1 MTVCRFVC
9 RFLILAVTLV
19 FLTAGFPYPDP
30 SRPVTSYLIETWK
43 VENGLPQNTVKSIV
57 QTPDTYLWLTTHE
70 GLVRFNGVNFTVFD
84 SHSDAGILTD
94 SFHPLLVD
102 RDGAVWA
109 GSNGAGVYRL
119 HNGGLTHISEREGLP
134 FSFIRHIAQTPD
146 RSVWIGTLGGGLA
159 IRTGESIKTLDT
171 RNGLASNLIYHI
183 TPMPDGTVWVGTSAG
198 ISVVR
203 EGAVIDHPISRLTKG
218 LFINDLLPRKD
229 GSVWVASSTGIL
241 IYHPDGNQWLGTR
254 DGLNNQS
261 VTVLFEDLTGS
272 VWIGGPSGV
281 NRFYRGKM
289 ESLTRKN
296 GLSHDNIWC
305 FFQDHEGNLWIGTTN
320 GLNRLS
326 SRRFSGLT
334 ESTGLTNDFIR
345 SVFEDSQGDVWIGTD
360 GGGVNQVTSKGITII
375 NRQKGLADDRVF
387 SFAEESDGAIWIG
400 TGGGVSRYQRGKL
413 TTWGRESV
421 PGSGVV
427 MAIAEGP
434 DGSMYFGTAGNGLL
448 KLTGKTFHTIE
459 LNRPTV
465 TNFIRCLLL
474 DRQKTFWVGTNGN
487 GLYTLRD
494 DRLYPALIPGFDT
507 TTVVY
512 SLYQDSTGT
521 LWAGTSSG
529 LARIQ
534 NGTAV
539 MMSEAEGLMD
549 NLVLQII
556 DDGAGYFWLTCN
568 KGPYR
573 VEVKQLIAVA
583 DGMLQKVDYRRFDK
597 SDGLRSMQ
605 CNGGSSPAG
614 IRRSNG
620 EIWIPTSE
628 GVVIANLGDLKTVF
642 PLPVV
647 TIEEILIDG
656 KPVPYQSPLELTP
669 GWNRMEI
676 RYVGINYHAPEKVT
690 YRYFL
695 DGYDRDWLDAG
706 NRNSTWFTNLPAG
719 EYVFRVTAANPDGIL
734 NPVGSSLHIV
744 ISPRFFETSWFNFL
758 IVSFLVGLL
767 YFLYKRRIRRVKA
780 NEKRLRQI
788 VKEQTAWLEV
798 EKDQAE
804 RARREAEYQRE
815 VAEQSS
821 RIIEAQNQKIIEID
835 KAKSAFFSNIS
846 HEFRTPLTL
855 TIGPLEHALNG
866 GYGSVPPALKEQMD
880 MMLRN
885 SRRLLRLINQLLD
898 VARMDSGKTV
908 LQASEGNLSAFLRE
922 LISAFQPYA
931 ARKSIHLDFLTES
944 DPLMIWFDRDKLDKV
959 FYNLLSNAFK
969 FTPDGGSIIIQAKT
983 SHMTETG
990 QIDIQVSDTGVGIP
1004 EADLPHIFER
1014 FRQSGSVSVVGTAG
1028 SGIGLSMVKDYIE
1041 LHGGSVGVVSK
1052 PGSGTTF
1059 SLHLKTGKDHLGE
1072 EQITKET
1079 MSVTDRMAAETLKLE
1094 LSELEDV
1101 SGTGKNGPQP
1111 LQENKSAVLVVDD
1124 NRDIRN
1130 YIRDILRDYYD
1141 ITEASNGQEGLEQ
1154 IAIRKPVLV
1163 ISDVMMPVM
1172 NGYDLTRAIKSDP
1185 QTSAIPVI
1193 LLTAKATGDMKVE
1206 GLESGANDYMYKP
1219 FYAKELLARVRN
1231 LILLY
1236 EQEQEVKRINDTLT
1250 RTNEDLLEANNL
1262 KTELLNIAAHDLK
1275 NPLQA
1280 IIGYADMLTA
1290 QHGLDFKVIRKID
1303 QIHQAANR
1311 MLHQI
1316 NEILVSASI
1325 ESGKL
1330 ELKVQ
1335 AFDLREALESVIQLT
1350 QSVASKKDQLIYWE
1364 PGDPVTILGDE
1375 SRIREIAE
1383 NLISNASKY
1392 SKPGSLIWVKLWT
1405 EKGNACF
1412 SVRDEGLGIP
1422 EEEQKLLFGKFQR
1435 LSTKPTGGETSTGLG
1450 LSIVKRLVELHKGTV
1465 TVQSKQGEGSTFTV
1479 TLPIDQSQTTRSTPR
1494 L

>member
-1 MTVCRFVC
+1 MTCNRSVCPIF
-9 RFLILAVTLV
+9 FLAAAFFL
-19 FLTAGFPYPDP
+19 LTAGFPYPDP
-30 SRPVTSYLIETWK
+30 SRPLNSYLIESWK

-57 QTPDTYLWLTTHE
+57 QTQDTYLWLSTHE
-70 GLVRFNGVNFTVFD
+70 GLVRFNGVDFTVFD
-84 SHSDAGILTD
+84 SHSDAGILSD

-102 RDGAVWA
+102 QQGAVWA
-109 GSNGAGVYRL
+109 GTNGAGVYRL
-119 HNGGLTHISEREGLP
+119 QNGKLTHLSEREGLP
-134 FSFIRHIAQTPD
+134 FSFIRHLAQTPD
-146 RSVWIGTLGGGLA
+146 GSLWIGTLGGGLA
-159 IRTGESIKTLDT
+159 IRSSDQIRTIDT
-171 RNGLASNLIYHI
+171 RHGLASNLVYHI
-183 TPMPDGTVWVGTSAG
+183 TPMKDGTVWAGTSAG
-198 ISVVR
+198 ITVIR
-203 EGAVIDHPISRLTKG
+203 DGQVIDHPVSRATRG
-218 LFINDLLPRKD
+218 LFVNDMLPRKD
-229 GSVWVASSTGIL
+229 GSVWIATSTGIL
-241 IYHPDGNQWLGTR
+241 IHHPEKTRWLGVK

-261 VTVLFEDLTGS
+261 VTVLFEDLTGA

-281 NRFYRGKM
+281 NRYYLGKM

-345 SVFEDSQGDVWIGTD
+345 SVFEDSRGDVWIGTD
-360 GGGVNQVTSKGITII
+360 GGGVNRVTKNGIEVL
-375 NRQKGLADDRVF
+375 NRKSGLADDRVF
-387 SFAEESDGAIWIG
+387 SFTEDSEGAIWIG
-400 TGGGVSRYQRGKL
+400 TGGGVSRYHRGRL
-413 TTWGRESV
+413 NTWGRESI

-434 DGSMYFGTAGNGLL
+434 GAAMYFGTAGNGLL
-448 KLTGKTFHTIE
+448 KLTGKTFTPIE

-465 TNFIRCLLL
+465 TNFIRTLLL
-474 DRQKTFWVGTNGN
+474 DSAGTFWVGTNGN
-487 GLYTLRD
+487 GLFILNGD
-494 DRLYPALIPGFDT
+494 QLQPAHLPGFDST
-507 TTVVY
+507 SVVY
-512 SLYQDSTGT
+512 SLYQDSSGII
-521 LWAGTSSG
+521 WAGTNNGIARLSG
-529 LARIQ
+529 GKAR
-534 NGTAV
+534 
-539 MMSEAEGLMD
+539 MMSEHEGLMD

-556 DDGAGYFWLTCN
+556 DDGAGYFWLTTN

-573 VEVKQLIAVA
+573 VKISQLNEVA
-583 DGMLQKVDYRRFDK
+583 DGLIEKVDYRRFDK

-620 EIWIPTSE
+620 DIWIPTSE
-628 GVVIANLGDLKTVF
+628 GVVIANLADLQTVF

-647 TIEEILIDG
+647 TIEEVLIDG
-656 KPVPYQSPLELTP
+656 IPVSIQSPLELVP

-676 RYVGINYHAPEKVT
+676 RYIGINYHAPEKVT

-695 DGYDRDWLDAG
+695 DGFDRDWLDAG

-734 NPVGSSLHIV
+734 NPVGASLHIV
-744 ISPRFFETSWFNFL
+744 ISPRFYETSWFNFL
-758 IVSFLVGLL
+758 IVSFLVGIL
-767 YFLYKRRIRRVKA
+767 YFLYKRRIRRIKA

-798 EKDQAE
+798 EKEQAE

-855 TIGPLEHALNG
+855 TIGPLEHAMND
-866 GYGSVPPALKEQMD
+866 GYGPVPAALKEQME

-908 LQASEGNLSAFLRE
+908 LQASEGNLNTFLRE

-931 ARKSIHLDFLTES
+931 ARKSIHLEFLS
-944 DPLMIWFDRDKLDKV
+944 DTDPVMLWFDRDKLDKV

-969 FTPDGGSIIIQAKT
+969 FTPDGGSIIIQVKAQNA
-983 SHMTETG
+983 SDRG
-990 QIDIQVSDTGVGIP
+990 DIEVLVSDTGVGIP
-1004 EADLPHIFER
+1004 AADLPYIFER

-1028 SGIGLSMVKDYIE
+1028 SGIGLSMVRDYIE
-1041 LHGGSVGVVSK
+1041 LHGGSVEVASQ
-1052 PGSGTTF
+1052 PGSGTSF
-1059 SLHLKTGKDHLGE
+1059 RLFLKSGRDHLGD
-1072 EQITKET
+1072 EQIVKET
-1079 MSVTDRMAAETLKLE
+1079 MNVTDRMAAETLKLE
-1094 LSELEDV
+1094 LSELEET
-1101 SGTGKNGPQP
+1101 TGSVREKTETQSTTR
-1111 LQENKSAVLVVDD
+1111 SAVLVVDD

-1130 YIRDILRDYYD
+1130 YIRDILQDHYD
-1141 ITEASNGQEGLEQ
+1141 IMEASNGREGLSQ
-1154 IAIRKPVLV
+1154 MAVRKPALV
-1163 ISDVMMPVM
+1163 ISDVMMPEM
-1172 NGYDLTRAIKSDP
+1172 NGYDLTRTIKSDP

-1250 RTNEDLLEANNL
+1250 QTNEDLREANNL

-1280 IIGYADMLTA
+1280 IIGNADLLTS
-1290 QHGLDFKVIRKID
+1290 QPGFDEKTLRKID
-1303 QIHQAANR
+1303 QIRQAANR
-1311 MLHQI
+1311 MLHQV
-1316 NEILVSASI
+1316 NEILVSATI

-1330 ELKVQ
+1330 ELNKVRTDLSAAIGSVISSNQ
-1335 AFDLREALESVIQLT
+1335 MLAQKKNQTIVWTPCNNLWLGADEIRLREIV
-1350 QSVASKKDQLIYWE
+1350 
-1364 PGDPVTILGDE
+1364 
-1375 SRIREIAE
+1375 E
-1383 NLISNASKY
+1383 NLIGNAIKY
-1392 SKPGSLIWVKLWT
+1392 SPGGANIWVSAGKTGQEVW
-1405 EKGNACF
+1405 F
-1412 SVRDEGLGIP
+1412 SVRDEGPGLSASDMS
-1422 EEEQKLLFGKFQR
+1422 LLFHKFQR
-1435 LSTKPTGGETSTGLG
+1435 LTPKPTGGETSTGLG
-1450 LSIVKRLVELHKGTV
+1450 LSIVKRLVELHGGRV
-1465 TVQSKQGEGSTFTV
+1465 TVESAEGSGSEFSV
-1479 TLPIDQSQTTRSTPR
+1479 YFPSWPSVQA
-1494 L
+1494 